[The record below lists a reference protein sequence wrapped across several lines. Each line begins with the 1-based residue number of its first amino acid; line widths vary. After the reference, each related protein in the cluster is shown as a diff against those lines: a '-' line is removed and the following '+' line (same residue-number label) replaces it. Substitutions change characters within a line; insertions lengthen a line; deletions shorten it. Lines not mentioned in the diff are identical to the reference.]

1 MISTLHIKNIGI
13 IDELSIN
20 LNEGFNVLTGETGAG
35 KTLIIDSLQIL
46 AGGRFSKEIIRNGE
60 NYSFVEMSLYLPE
73 YKEYDDGNIVVS
85 REVNINGKN
94 LCKINGRLVSVSE
107 LKKFMEEIIDI
118 HGQNEN
124 QSLLNTATHMQLL
137 DDYSQSEIQIL
148 KEEYS
153 ELYEKYKELIIE
165 LKKNYGDDKEKER
178 KLNLLSY
185 EVNEIEE
192 ANLKV
197 GEEEELEEKKTK
209 IVNAEKIYSNIAE
222 AGQLFKDVI
231 VDNINKAAR
240 NVEKIEGFD
249 KNYEEVLQR
258 IKSVYYDVEEISNDL
273 SSYIEDIEF
282 DEEEQVKVEERLD
295 LIHSLKR
302 KYGNNISEILE
313 YKEKIEKEIYEI
325 TNLDDYIKKL
335 KKEKKEIESKMFN
348 IASKMHEIRNRKGI
362 ELSEKINTEIK
373 DLDMKNAKVQIS
385 VVFDEERKYTS
396 NGLDSVEFL
405 IATNIGEKAKP
416 LHKIASGGEMSR
428 IMLAIKTVLAEFDK
442 VPVLI
447 FDEIDTGISGIAANA
462 TSEKIKK
469 ISKTHQV
476 ICVTHLATIAAKG
489 DNNFYISKKAENGK
503 TKTNIKLLNEDETI
517 KEIARIASGDITEIA
532 LEHARELRRKKEV
545 A

>member
-1 MISTLHIKNIGI
+1 
-13 IDELSIN
+13 
-20 LNEGFNVLTGETGAG
+20 
-35 KTLIIDSLQIL
+35 
-46 AGGRFSKEIIRNGE
+46 
-60 NYSFVEMSLYLPE
+60 MSLYLPE
-73 YKEYDDGNIVVS
+73 YKEDDDGNIVVS

-335 KKEKKEIESKMFN
+335 KKEKKEIESKMFK